1 VPGDVAL
8 VGTDNWDVMVE
19 GRRPSLTTI
28 DLSLHEVGRRAAQH
42 LLAAIDGQPVQGL
55 ETVPAQLVMRE
66 STD

>member
-19 GRRPSLTTI
+19 GRRPSLTTV
-28 DLSLHEVGRRAAQH
+28 DLNLHEVGRRAAQH
-42 LLAAIDGQPVQGL
+42 LLAAIDGQPGQGGQ
-55 ETVPAQLVMRE
+55 TCPAQLVMRE